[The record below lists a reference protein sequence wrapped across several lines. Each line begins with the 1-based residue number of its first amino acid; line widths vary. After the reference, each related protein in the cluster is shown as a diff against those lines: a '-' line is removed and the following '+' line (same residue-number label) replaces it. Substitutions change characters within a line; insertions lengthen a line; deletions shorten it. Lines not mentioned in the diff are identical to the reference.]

1 MKDIWQRLFD
11 ILTTLSRQLSDK
23 TEEGKSPRIYASVF
37 DRMLEV
43 LDLMETCNLTGDM
56 NMQLMQRKLSA
67 AFRGVNAESVKD
79 DAYLRRATKN
89 AVDEAIK
96 SLPSLDW

>member
-1 MKDIWQRLFD
+1 
-11 ILTTLSRQLSDK
+11 
-23 TEEGKSPRIYASVF
+23 
-37 DRMLEV
+37 
-43 LDLMETCNLTGDM
+43 
-56 NMQLMQRKLSA
+56 
-67 AFRGVNAESVKD
+67 VKD